1 MRPKF
6 SSSVQF
12 SYTDAFKKIQK
23 HQDVVSILPYAKD
36 QIWTS
41 HVCGFSL
48 SAGSVIR
55 GVIFLM
61 RSLIS
66 SHGYKATLWDYQ
78 INKIQGW
85 PIEMEHLR
93 MQWVP
98 TKKYF
103 RQNFPFDLRTFWRS
117 SKFYAELFSNICLGP
132 TCVNSWGR
140 SSLQKIVIHI
150 SLILPFPKIS
160 RYFVCIY
167 CLYNFFLHR
176 MSNGYFEPDA
186 SLTCR
191 PYNWSKACFG

>member
-1 MRPKF
+1 MRPKI

-12 SYTDAFKKIQK
+12 FLTDTFKKIEK

-61 RSLIS
+61 RSLIT

-93 MQWVP
+93 MQCVRI
-98 TKKYF
+98 K
-103 RQNFPFDLRTFWRS
+103 
-117 SKFYAELFSNICLGP
+117 ICLSTCAQLYAWSEVLSKLRLGP
-132 TCVNSWGR
+132 SCTNSWVR
-140 SSLQKIVIHI
+140 FSLHKIVINI

-160 RYFVCIY
+160 QYFVCIY
-167 CLYNFFLHR
+167 CLHTFFAL
-176 MSNGYFEPDA
+176 D
-186 SLTCR
+186 
-191 PYNWSKACFG
+191 

>member
-6 SSSVQF
+6 SSSIKF
-12 SYTDAFKKIQK
+12 SFTKTAKIIEK
-23 HQDVVSILPYAKD
+23 HQDMVSILPYTKD
-36 QIWTS
+36 QIRMS

-103 RQNFPFDLRTFWRS
+103 RQNFPFDLCAHFDVQASFMPRCFQR
-117 SKFYAELFSNICLGP
+117 YGP
-132 TCVNSWGR
+132 SCVKSWAR
-140 SSLQKIVIHI
+140 ASLHKIVINI

-160 RYFVCIY
+160 R
-167 CLYNFFLHR
+167 
-176 MSNGYFEPDA
+176 
-186 SLTCR
+186 
-191 PYNWSKACFG
+191 

>member
-1 MRPKF
+1 MFYILIMIPSKLYANARDLDRDWDWNRIDIPILTISIRSNHVILFMIICRYKFFSQTRPKF

-12 SYTDAFKKIQK
+12 SLTDTFKKIEKYQA
-23 HQDVVSILPYAKD
+23 VVNILPYNAKD

-85 PIEMEHLR
+85 PIKMEHLR
-93 MQWVP
+93 MQCGR
-98 TKKYF
+98 TKKVF
-103 RQNFPFDLRTFWRS
+103 
-117 SKFYAELFSNICLGP
+117 
-132 TCVNSWGR
+132 
-140 SSLQKIVIHI
+140 
-150 SLILPFPKIS
+150 
-160 RYFVCIY
+160 
-167 CLYNFFLHR
+167 
-176 MSNGYFEPDA
+176 
-186 SLTCR
+186 
-191 PYNWSKACFG
+191 

>member
-12 SYTDAFKKIQK
+12 SLTDTVKKIEK
-23 HQDVVSILPYAKD
+23 HQDVVSILPFTKD
-36 QIWTS
+36 QIRMS

-61 RSLIS
+61 RSLIT

-78 INKIQGW
+78 INNIQGW

-103 RQNFPFDLRTFWRS
+103 RQNFSFDLRTFWRS
-117 SKFYAELFSNICLGP
+117 SKFYAGLFSNIQGAFFNCSAQISVLKRKTLFNQRGSFVHQEFHG
-132 TCVNSWGR
+132 TE
-140 SSLQKIVIHI
+140 
-150 SLILPFPKIS
+150 SLIGCPL
-160 RYFVCIY
+160 
-167 CLYNFFLHR
+167 FFILQLW
-176 MSNGYFEPDA
+176 NI
-186 SLTCR
+186 
-191 PYNWSKACFG
+191 

>member
-6 SSSVQF
+6 SCSVQF
-12 SYTDAFKKIQK
+12 SNTDTFKKIEK
-23 HQDVVSILPYAKD
+23 YQDMFSILPHAKD
-36 QIWTS
+36 PIWTS

-93 MQWVP
+93 MQCLSTTKSILGQISLLTCAHFDVP
-98 TKKYF
+98 ASFMPRCSQRY
-103 RQNFPFDLRTFWRS
+103 Q
-117 SKFYAELFSNICLGP
+117 ICLGP
-132 TCVNSWGR
+132 SCH
-140 SSLQKIVIHI
+140 QY
-150 SLILPFPKIS
+150 LIDITDILFAFIACTK
-160 RYFVCIY
+160 Y
-167 CLYNFFLHR
+167 FLHC
-176 MSNGYFEPDA
+176 MSNVNWAMAIFN
-186 SLTCR
+186 LTLAWLGDHTIGR
-191 PYNWSKACFG
+191 RHVMVSAGRHRER

>member
-1 MRPKF
+1 MLNLNFEICHDLKVAIYWPPGRGTPPKIKWGDIIPLWSWYQSAVTFFSLMRPKF
-6 SSSVQF
+6 SCSAQI
-12 SYTDAFKKIQK
+12 SYTDTFKKIEK
-23 HQDVVSILPYAKD
+23 YQDLVSILPYAKD

-93 MQWVP
+93 MQAMCP
-98 TKKYF
+98 NKK
-103 RQNFPFDLRTFWRS
+103 S
-117 SKFYAELFSNICLGP
+117 ILG
-132 TCVNSWGR
+132 
-140 SSLQKIVIHI
+140 KI
-150 SLILPFPKIS
+150 SL
-160 RYFVCIY
+160 
-167 CLYNFFLHR
+167 
-176 MSNGYFEPDA
+176 
-186 SLTCR
+186 
-191 PYNWSKACFG
+191 

>member
-1 MRPKF
+1 MTWTAFAILAMFSLMRPEF
-6 SSSVQF
+6 SCSAQS
-12 SYTDAFKKIQK
+12 SYTDTFKKIEK
-23 HQDVVSILPYAKD
+23 YQDMFSILPYAKD
-36 QIWTS
+36 PIWTS

-93 MQWVP
+93 MQCVP

-103 RQNFPFDLRTFWRS
+103 RPDFPFDVRTFWRS
-117 SKFYAELFSNICLGP
+117 SKFYAEVLS
-132 TCVNSWGR
+132 
-140 SSLQKIVIHI
+140 
-150 SLILPFPKIS
+150 KIS
-160 RYFVCIY
+160 DMSWPKLCKFLSEV
-167 CLYNFFLHR
+167 FF
-176 MSNGYFEPDA
+176 E
-186 SLTCR
+186 
-191 PYNWSKACFG
+191 

>member
-12 SYTDAFKKIQK
+12 SLTDTVKKIEK
-23 HQDVVSILPYAKD
+23 HQDVVSILPFTKD
-36 QIWTS
+36 QIRMS

-61 RSLIS
+61 RSLIT

-93 MQWVP
+93 MQCVRI
-98 TKKYF
+98 K
-103 RQNFPFDLRTFWRS
+103 
-117 SKFYAELFSNICLGP
+117 ICLSTCAQLYAWSEVLSKLRLGP
-132 TCVNSWGR
+132 SCTNSCVR
-140 SSLQKIVIHI
+140 FSLHKIVINI

-160 RYFVCIY
+160 QYFVCIY
-167 CLYNFFLHR
+167 CLHTFFAL
-176 MSNGYFEPDA
+176 D
-186 SLTCR
+186 
-191 PYNWSKACFG
+191 